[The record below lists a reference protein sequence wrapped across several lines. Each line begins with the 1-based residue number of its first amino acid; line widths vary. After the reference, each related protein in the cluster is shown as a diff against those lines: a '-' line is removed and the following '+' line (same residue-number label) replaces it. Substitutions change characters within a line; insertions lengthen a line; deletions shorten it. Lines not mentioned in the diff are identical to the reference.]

1 MLNFLILILCV
12 VVFGLMLRLLK
23 TEYFNSVQMNNV
35 IDNTNDSTDLKCDCQ
50 CSYNDSSNMDINEL
64 NNLDE
69 NNVKKI
75 RDMIDN
81 NTAFEIIIPDNS
93 PPPINLNNSHETTA
107 VVENGVVKVSKKV
120 FEGDLNNM
128 AEINNNRITEMVA
141 LNTSENSNTTD
152 RVLEED
158 PFAKQSMINKV
169 RNFLEFPDMQ
179 QFCPNIDN
187 SESSFWAQMPE
198 DFAGDIHVKFCCT
211 SCFYLVSE
219 EIYCGENMNGKYK
232 LDNFSVTDINLL
244 KEQYNKSS
252 EMKNKFTFPEVKLG
266 SLLGKSV
273 LKYKYNDEYYTI
285 QVVKSLQDLYL
296 HEPEPTILKDLYT
309 RHYKCPVVAT
319 KPIMQILNY

>member
-1 MLNFLILILCV
+1 
-12 VVFGLMLRLLK
+12 
-23 TEYFNSVQMNNV
+23 
-35 IDNTNDSTDLKCDCQ
+35 
-50 CSYNDSSNMDINEL
+50 
-64 NNLDE
+64 
-69 NNVKKI
+69 
-75 RDMIDN
+75 
-81 NTAFEIIIPDNS
+81 
-93 PPPINLNNSHETTA
+93 
-107 VVENGVVKVSKKV
+107 
-120 FEGDLNNM
+120 
-128 AEINNNRITEMVA
+128 MVA
-141 LNTSENSNTTD
+141 LNSSENSNTTD
-152 RVLEED
+152 SVLKED

-179 QFCPNIDN
+179 KFCPNIDN

-244 KEQYNKSS
+244 QEQYNKSS
-252 EMKNKFTFPEVKLG
+252 EMKNKFRFPEVKLG
-266 SLLGKSV
+266 SLLGKPV

-296 HEPEPTILKDLYT
+296 HEPEPTILKDLYK